1 MRLVVAVAGLLFAAV
16 PASAQYYGPRPAVPI
31 GPPSA
36 YDVAEIVQAMGLDP
50 IGPPGRSGP
59 FFVQRATGR
68 FRPGA
73 ECDGRCAALAGDRR
87 RGGSGRANA
96 PYGRY
101 AGYGPYRR
109 PHPGYAPLPPDDEV
123 DFAAPGSIMGA
134 RVPPHAAAP
143 TPRSAAVTPHPATPP
158 QAVAPK
164 PAAKSAT
171 RDAGAAQAPGR
182 RAAGG
187 RRIGRAGAG
196 TERAPPPAARACAAA
211 ARDAAGHAARMSAR
225 TKRAPRA
232 SGRSHLRSAIERLS

>member
-1 MRLVVAVAGLLFAAV
+1 MRLVVAVAGLLFAAA
-16 PASAQYYGPRPAVPI
+16 PASAQYYGPRPVVPI

-50 IGPPGRSGP
+50 IGPPGRNGP
-59 FFVQRATGR
+59 FFVQRARDDFGR
-68 FRPGA
+68 VLNVTVDARRSQVIA
-73 ECDGRCAALAGDRR
+73 VEAAAP
-87 RGGSGRANA
+87 AHA

-134 RVPPHAAAP
+134 RVPPHAVAP
-143 TPRSAAVTPHPATPP
+143 TPRSAAVTPHPATP

-171 RDAGAAQAPGR
+171 ATPVPRKRPAAAPQE
-182 RAAGG
+182 AAGSVDPVPA
-187 RRIGRAGAG
+187 RRSRGCV
-196 TERAPPPAARACAAA
+196 AARASALG
-211 ARDAAGHAARMSAR
+211 DAAGDASRVARAQK
-225 TKRAPRA
+225 KRAPRA
-232 SGRSHLRSAIERLS
+232 SGRSHVRSAIDWLS

>member
-59 FFVQRATGR
+59 FFVQRARDDFGR
-68 FRPGA
+68 VLNVTVDARRSQVIA
-73 ECDGRCAALAGDRR
+73 VEALGPTH
-87 RGGSGRANA
+87 A

-109 PHPGYAPLPPDDEV
+109 VYPGYGTLPPDDE

-134 RVPPHAAAP
+134 RVPPHAVVP

-164 PAAKSAT
+164 PATKSAT
-171 RDAGAAQAPGR
+171 ATPVPRKRPAAAPQE
-182 RAAGG
+182 AAGSVEPVQN
-187 RRIGRAGAG
+187 AA
-196 TERAPPPAARACAAA
+196 PPAA
-211 ARDAAGHAARMSAR
+211 
-225 TKRAPRA
+225 TPPVTP
-232 SGRSHLRSAIERLS
+232 LE